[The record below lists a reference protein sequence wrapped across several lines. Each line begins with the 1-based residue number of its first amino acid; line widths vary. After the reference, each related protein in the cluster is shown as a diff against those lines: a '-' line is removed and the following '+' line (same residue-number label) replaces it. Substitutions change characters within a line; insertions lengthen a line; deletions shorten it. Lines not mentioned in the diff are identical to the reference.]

1 MAAKDDPVVIKK
13 YANRRLYNTGTSTY
27 VTLEDLAE
35 MVKRDENF
43 TVQDAKTG
51 EDITH
56 PVLTQIIFE
65 LENKDGQNMLPIP
78 FLRQLI
84 AFYGDQM
91 QMVVPGFLEQSM
103 SAFAKEQERFREQV
117 KSTLGQSPIEMMNV
131 PPSLKE
137 LEEQTRRNVEL
148 FQNAMRMFTPFPG
161 ATPAA
166 RPAEP
171 EKKADK
177 AEKPARAEDI
187 SDLKE
192 QIAAMQRKL
201 DSLG

>member
-1 MAAKDDPVVIKK
+1 
-13 YANRRLYNTGTSTY
+13 
-27 VTLEDLAE
+27 
-35 MVKRDENF
+35 
-43 TVQDAKTG
+43 
-51 EDITH
+51 
-56 PVLTQIIFE
+56 
-65 LENKDGQNMLPIP
+65 
-78 FLRQLI
+78 
-84 AFYGDQM
+84 
-91 QMVVPGFLEQSM
+91 M

-131 PPSLKE
+131 PTSLKE